1 MRKVEHFAEFSSTN
15 IQTLSNVPEKNSS
28 KTTLDKFLTVLTTWQ
43 IVCRSSKKS
52 TLKVRK
58 KLQKNLF
65 KTTCLPQQIPWTR
78 SSFGF
83 PAKLFCSEF
92 EIHSEIFFSQTTLLL
107 ENVTLETYHAIL
119 PTALKNCHESSKYFL
134 LQSRN

>member
-15 IQTLSNVPEKNSS
+15 IQILSYVPEKNSS
-28 KTTLDKFLTVLTTWQ
+28 KTTLDKFLTVLTTCQ
-43 IVCRSSKKS
+43 VVCRWSKKS

-83 PAKLFCSEF
+83 PAKMFCSEF
-92 EIHSEIFFSQTTLLL
+92 EIHCEIFFFQTTLLL
-107 ENVTLETYHAIL
+107 ENVTLDMYQAIL
-119 PTALKNCHESSKYFL
+119 PTVLKNCHEIS
-134 LQSRN
+134 